1 MKKLLLAM
9 AILLAAA
16 IPAKADELNVSELIS
31 KLPALNQ
38 GVGYSV
44 KDSNF
49 NYLATIDAVS
59 FKGFKIEAGY
69 AGVAKNTGDKLVGV
83 LSYDLLKLK
92 NVGVTLPILDL
103 VEFRPGVWLGYGHI
117 NGASLGDSEFDY
129 GVSLSV
135 LSVKF

>member
-1 MKKLLLAM
+1 MLLA
-9 AILLAAA
+9 LA
-16 IPAKADELNVSELIS
+16 IPARAEELNVSELIS

-38 GVGYSV
+38 GVAFSI

-49 NYLATIDAVS
+49 NYLATVDAVS
-59 FKGFKIEAGY
+59 IKGFKIEVGY
-69 AGVAKNTGDKLVGV
+69 AGVAKNTGDKIVGV
-83 LSYDLLKLK
+83 ASYDLLKLK

>member
-1 MKKLLLAM
+1 MVLA
-9 AILLAAA
+9 LA
-16 IPAKADELNVSELIS
+16 IPAQAGELNVSELLS
-31 KLPALNQ
+31 KLPPLNQ
-38 GVGYSV
+38 GVGYSI

-49 NYLATIDAVS
+49 NYIATVDAVS
-59 FKGFKIEAGY
+59 LKGFKIEAGY
-69 AGVAKNTGDKLVGV
+69 AGVAKNTGDKLIGV

-103 VEFRPGVWLGYGHI
+103 VEFRPGVWAGYGEI
-117 NGASLGDSEFDY
+117 NNGKGEFDW